1 MSHIQPF
8 IIQEGLKSSNYCSV
22 MIQLVVS
29 KYYNDIDFH
38 IKKNIRPRLNSDGC
52 IMLLIKRLVRALTM
66 EGYDEFI

>member
-38 IKKNIRPRLNSDGC
+38 IKKKHPPE
-52 IMLLIKRLVRALTM
+52 T
-66 EGYDEFI
+66 